1 MTASSRVI
9 SVVAVPGIPEVRPG
23 DDLAALVISSLGEL
37 RWPDGSSG
45 LSEGDIVVV
54 TSKVVSKAEGRIRA
68 AADREDAISAE
79 AVRVVASRQHKAGTT
94 RIAQT
99 RHGFVMAAAGVDA
112 SNTDVGTVVLLPVDP
127 DGSARAIRE
136 QLQAAFGVIVGVVI
150 TDTFGR
156 PWREGLTDAAVGVAG
171 VRVLEDHRGRT
182 DTAGHT
188 LEMTV
193 TAVADEIAATA
204 DLVKGKLGAI
214 PVAVIRGLE
223 LHITVADGPGAA
235 ALVRSPDT
243 DMFRLGTA
251 EALAQG
257 AADAIRARRT
267 VREFTEKPVD
277 RAAVVRAVEA
287 ATTAPSPHHTTPWR
301 FVLLE
306 SKSLREELF
315 SAMADRWATD
325 LRSLD
330 GFDDASIERRLK
342 RGEVLRAAPAIVLPF
357 LELGGAAHTYP
368 DAARNAHEREMF
380 LVSGGAAV
388 QNLLLALAAEKL
400 GSAWI
405 SSTLFCPEVVRSVL
419 ELPASWQTLGAV
431 AVGHAVKLAGERPP
445 RDTEAFWRVL

>member
-1 MTASSRVI
+1 MTMPSGVI
-9 SVVAVPGIPEVRPG
+9 AVAAVPGIPEVRPG
-23 DDLAALVISSLGEL
+23 DDLAALVISALREL
-37 RWPDGSSG
+37 RWPDSSSG
-45 LSEGDIVVV
+45 LSEGDVVVV
-54 TSKVVSKAEGRIRA
+54 TSKVVSKAEGRIVA

-79 AVRVVASRQHKAGTT
+79 SVRVVASRKHKTGTT
-94 RIAQT
+94 RIVQT

-112 SNTDVGTVVLLPVDP
+112 SNTDPGTVVLLPIDP
-127 DGSARAIRE
+127 DQSARVLRE
-136 QLQAAFGVIVGVVI
+136 QLQTAFGVTVGVVI

-171 VRVLEDHRGRT
+171 VTVLDDHRGLT

-204 DLVKGKLGAI
+204 DLVKGKLGAV
-214 PVAVIRGLE
+214 PVAVIRGLGR
-223 LHITVADGPGAA
+223 HVTVAAGPGAA
-235 ALVRSPDT
+235 ALVRRPDT
-243 DMFRLGTA
+243 DMFRLGTS

-257 AADAIRARRT
+257 AADAIGARRT
-267 VREFTEKPVD
+267 VREFTAEPVD
-277 RAAVVRAVEA
+277 RAALVRAVEA

-306 SKSLREELF
+306 SKPLREKLF
-315 SAMADRWATD
+315 DAMANRWATD

-330 GFDDASIERRLK
+330 GFDETSIERRIK

-357 LELGGAAHTYP
+357 QDLAGAAHCYP
-368 DAARNAHEREMF
+368 DAKRNAHEREMF

-388 QNLLLALAAEKL
+388 QNLLIALASEGL

-419 ELPASWQTLGAV
+419 DLPESWQTLGAV
-431 AVGHAVKLAGERPP
+431 AVGHAVKPAQLRAP
-445 RDTEAFWRVL
+445 RDVGAFWRAL